1 LIIIAVLQAP
11 RACYTE
17 IIGGEFMSQQ
27 ILEGAWKE
35 IAEHAGELSGK
46 RVKLIVLGE
55 SRRLPVN
62 NAAEK
67 SQPAAPTKDTEG
79 LFQELANQWRRETAH
94 LSLAIKKVTHPAYQR
109 IIGLGLDAVP
119 LILRELQRRS
129 GHWFWA
135 LKAITGEDPA
145 QPEDTARSSAGRLS
159 SRAQNESSLPPRWLF
174 HSNRLGNDSRS
185 L

>member
-1 LIIIAVLQAP
+1 
-11 RACYTE
+11 
-17 IIGGEFMSQQ
+17 
-27 ILEGAWKE
+27 
-35 IAEHAGELSGK
+35 LSGK

-94 LSLAIKKVTHPAYQR
+94 LSLAIKKVMHPAYQR
-109 IIGLGLDAVP
+109 IIGLGPAAVP
-119 LILRELQRRS
+119 LILSELQRRS

-135 LKAITGEDPA
+135 LKAIRGEDPA
-145 QPEDTARSSAGRLS
+145 QPDDTISQA
-159 SRAQNESSLPPRWLF
+159 AQAWLQWGKER
-174 HSNRLGNDSRS
+174 NYI
-185 L
+185 